1 MAALVPHDADPGLD
15 GRDPAGPPPSV
26 YLEDT
31 DLQAAGPE
39 VLGRLLGL
47 ERRPER
53 LRRLLGVWQAKV
65 RAAVGRG
72 DLAAATA
79 WVRVVAGHRAEG
91 DVAAI
96 RDEALAA
103 LAGAEFLEDLARAIV
118 AGGEDGAATV
128 LLGDLGGPAIGVF
141 VDWMAVDDPP
151 VPRRYIVGMMAR
163 AGRSDVK
170 GLAARLGDERWFIV
184 RNVAI
189 ALGRTGRS
197 QAVEPL
203 LAVRMHDDERVRVEV
218 LRSVAKLMGDGAV
231 RFLLESLG
239 DPSRR
244 VRSAGLS
251 LLKASPSPD
260 VVPGLA
266 GLVESGSLDT
276 ETAIAAVT
284 LIAGRRDPRVAEV
297 LHGLAQRRLA
307 TGSRRAARDAARR
320 LLERRAS

>member
-1 MAALVPHDADPGLD
+1 MTAQPLETA
-15 GRDPAGPPPSV
+15 PAPLSF
-26 YLEDT
+26 LEDS
-31 DLQAAGPE
+31 DPQAAGPE

-47 ERRPER
+47 ERAPGR

-65 RAAVGRG
+65 RSAVARG

-79 WVRVVAGHRAEG
+79 WVRVVAGHRADGEA
-91 DVAAI
+91 AAI
-96 RDEALAA
+96 RDAALAA
-103 LAGAEFLEDLARAIV
+103 LADEDLLEDLARVIV
-118 AGGEDGAATV
+118 ATGDDGAAGV
-128 LLGDLGGPAIGVF
+128 LLADLGRPAIGVF

-151 VPRRYIVGMMAR
+151 VPRRYIVGMLAR
-163 AGRSDVK
+163 VGRADVK
-170 GLAARLGDERWFIV
+170 GLAARLSDERWFIV

-218 LRSVAKLMGDGAV
+218 LRSVATLMGDEAA
-231 RFLLESLG
+231 RFLLEALT

-244 VRSAGLS
+244 VRAAGLS
-251 LLKASPSPD
+251 LLKATPSPE

-266 GLVESGSLDT
+266 ALVEAGSLDT
-276 ETAIAAVT
+276 ETALAAVT
-284 LIAGRRDPRVAEV
+284 LIAGRRDPRVGEV
-297 LHGLAQRRLA
+297 LRGFAERRMA
-307 TGSRRAARDAARR
+307 TGSRKAVRDAARK